1 MNINPDIANFSLANQ
16 DEKIGEDFEEMKSEV
31 EHEEPEQVEDEN
43 APQQFKANFVRRN
56 TVLRQ

>member
-31 EHEEPEQVEDEN
+31 EHEEPEQVEDVN